1 MLDQTSK
8 LSSVVAESLRCNSVV
23 SGIANSVDS
32 WIGTDGTES
41 TVGTEIGWI
50 WEDDDDE
57 LVETWKLLICIVL
70 TWPLSM
76 RTRFWIFS
84 ISNTIINS
92 IWNKIADDFVSD
104 RINNSVTED
113 TKNSKSG
120 SHRKRSREDDT
131 HIRSFQVSTSSRK
144 RQLT

>member
-50 WEDDDDE
+50 WEDDDE
-57 LVETWKLLICIVL
+57 LVETWKLLIYVSSSRDL
-70 TWPLSM
+70 FLWEPDFEFVFSSVALLS
-76 RTRFWIFS
+76 ILS
-84 ISNTIINS
+84 
-92 IWNKIADDFVSD
+92 
-104 RINNSVTED
+104 E
-113 TKNSKSG
+113 TKSSAILYALGVG
-120 SHRKRSREDDT
+120 SHD
-131 HIRSFQVSTSSRK
+131 HFLSTQESSNRIL
-144 RQLT
+144 RNHSQL